1 MGKSTIDRKLTKR
14 EFALVQQAWA
24 VKVPLFAQ
32 LLDAYNAA
40 MRGLRKNRRVL
51 LKHWVI
57 PRGQRRRWTADE
69 LQRVTNMQKMSRRC
83 LVPPLRK
90 KNIPTGHTI
99 MPPRTGVPES
109 HT

>member
-1 MGKSTIDRKLTKR
+1 MGKSTFDRKLTKR
-14 EFALVQQAWA
+14 EFTLVQQAWA
-24 VKVPLFAQ
+24 VKVPLFDQ

-40 MRGLRKNRRVL
+40 MRGLRKNRRVP

-69 LQRVTNMQKMSRRC
+69 LQRVTNMQRMSRRC
-83 LVPPLRK
+83 LVYLTPLREK
-90 KNIPTGHTI
+90 IHLI
-99 MPPRTGVPES
+99 SILLGVPES